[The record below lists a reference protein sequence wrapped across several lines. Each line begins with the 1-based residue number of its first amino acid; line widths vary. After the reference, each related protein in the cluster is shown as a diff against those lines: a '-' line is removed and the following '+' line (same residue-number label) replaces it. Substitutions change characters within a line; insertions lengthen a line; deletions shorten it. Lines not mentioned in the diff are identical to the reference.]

1 MIDRFA
7 QVIAAI
13 DVANASDPDQVT
25 VNGRRE
31 PSEIIYSRRMSAM
44 LDRIFPD
51 ASEMLKIAARAQHIE
66 RWTSPRSSYPEGR
79 IGYLRWRTDLQKYHA
94 VRAGQLMSECGYDS
108 ESVARTQ
115 SLIRKERLKYDAE
128 AQALEDVICLVFL
141 EDYFADFAPKHDD
154 VQVIDILRKTWI
166 KMSPKGQSAALEL
179 ELPRSAQE
187 LLDRALQS
195 PI

>member
-1 MIDRFA
+1 MNVRFA

-13 DVANASDPDQVT
+13 DAANAPDPNQMT
-25 VNGRRE
+25 VDGRQE

-44 LDRIFPD
+44 LDRMFPD
-51 ASEMLKIAARAQHIE
+51 ASEMLKIAARAQHVE
-66 RWTSPRSSYPEGR
+66 RWTSPRSSYPESR
-79 IGYLRWRTDLQKYHA
+79 VGYLRWRTDLQKYHA
-94 VRAGQLMSECGYDS
+94 VRAGQLMAECGYDS
-108 ESVARTQ
+108 EAIARTQ

-141 EDYFADFAPKHDD
+141 EDYFADFAPKHDEA
-154 VQVIDILRKTWI
+154 QVIDILRKTWI

-179 ELPRSAQE
+179 ELPRSARE

-195 PI
+195 PV